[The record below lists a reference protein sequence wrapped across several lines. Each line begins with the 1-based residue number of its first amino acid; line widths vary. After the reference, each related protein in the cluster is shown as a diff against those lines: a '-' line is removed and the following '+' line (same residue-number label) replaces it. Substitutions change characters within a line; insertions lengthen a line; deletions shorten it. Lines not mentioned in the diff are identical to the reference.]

1 MSETQLKVSIRVE
14 GELAIIDLQGEINAF
29 AEAALIN
36 AYMEASST
44 EAKSLA
50 LDFTDVDYIN
60 STGIALIVSLLAK
73 ARKDKQEVLAFG
85 LTDHFQNI
93 FEITRLSDFMQIVRM
108 NQRPGKSLEEDGYG
122 RSQSNEDC
130 PIGDRLGKHHRCS
143 RGDHFLRGERTN
155 ECLHQGHQ

>member
-1 MSETQLKVSIRVE
+1 MSETQLEVSIRVE
-14 GELAIIDLQGEINAF
+14 GELAIIDLHGEINAF

-36 AYMEASST
+36 AYMDASST
-44 EAKSLA
+44 EANSLA

-93 FEITRLSDFMQIVRM
+93 FEITRLSDFMQIV
-108 NQRPGKSLEEDGYG
+108 PDEAAALE
-122 RSQSNEDC
+122 
-130 PIGDRLGKHHRCS
+130 KA
-143 RGDHFLRGERTN
+143 
-155 ECLHQGHQ
+155 

>member
-1 MSETQLKVSIRVE
+1 MSETQLEVSIRVE

-36 AYMEASST
+36 AYMDASSI

-93 FEITRLSDFMQIVRM
+93 FEITRLSDFMQIV
-108 NQRPGKSLEEDGYG
+108 PDEAAALE
-122 RSQSNEDC
+122 QA
-130 PIGDRLGKHHRCS
+130 
-143 RGDHFLRGERTN
+143 
-155 ECLHQGHQ
+155 